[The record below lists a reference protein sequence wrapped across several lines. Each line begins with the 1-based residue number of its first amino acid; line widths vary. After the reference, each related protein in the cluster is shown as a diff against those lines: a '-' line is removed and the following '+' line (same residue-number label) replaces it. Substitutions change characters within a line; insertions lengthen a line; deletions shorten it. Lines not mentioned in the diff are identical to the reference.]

1 MPSGIT
7 KLPPFQIAASNS
19 PAKADPSAAMPHL
32 DARDVHLMTLYG
44 RVYCAYLDVQAGKLL
59 LYRFYSYA
67 SYPAHNG
74 CCEICL
80 VNEERLGF
88 VEFIILF
95 RNLS

>member
-19 PAKADPSAAMPHL
+19 SAKADPSAAMPHL

-67 SYPAHNG
+67 SHLAHNG
-74 CCEICL
+74 CCEMCQG
-80 VNEERLGF
+80 E
-88 VEFIILF
+88 
-95 RNLS
+95 

>member
-32 DARDVHLMTLYG
+32 DAQDVHLMTLYG

-67 SYPAHNG
+67 SRLAHNG
-74 CCEICL
+74 CCCICWG
-80 VNEERLGF
+80 E
-88 VEFIILF
+88 
-95 RNLS
+95 